1 MTTSLEFKE
10 YLFDQFAAFGP
21 VQIRGMFGGSGIYA
35 DGVMF
40 ALVADNVLYL
50 KVDDGNRDDFEA
62 ADMKPFTYRHKN
74 NSGPVAMP
82 YWEVPAAVLEDSD
95 DLAQWSTRALR
106 AARVAKAAKP
116 GKRKRAKPS

>member
-21 VQIRGMFGGSGIYA
+21 VQIRGMFGGSGVYA

-40 ALVADNVLYL
+40 ALVADDVLYL
-50 KVDDGNRDDFEA
+50 KIDDGNRGDFEA
-62 ADMKPFTYRHKN
+62 RGMKPFTYRHKN

-82 YWEVPAAVLEDSD
+82 YWEAPADVLENPD
-95 DLAQWSTRALR
+95 DLAEWATKALR
-106 AARVAKAAKP
+106 AARTAKAAKP
-116 GKRKRAKPS
+116 KRKRAKPA